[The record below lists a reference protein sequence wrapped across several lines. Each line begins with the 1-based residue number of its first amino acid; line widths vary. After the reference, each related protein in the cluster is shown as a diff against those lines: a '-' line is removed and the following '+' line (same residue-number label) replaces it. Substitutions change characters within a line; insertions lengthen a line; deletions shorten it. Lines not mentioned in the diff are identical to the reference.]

1 MELAD
6 ENSSMETLWL
16 RIRGWELLLT
26 PAFRPVSLR
35 DDRHQ
40 PFQRLRLAGMSLHS
54 YSRCWLHLIWGTLNR
69 EKILPK
75 EAAARVSRYLTEYTD
90 GKGVY
95 MKINYVN
102 ADHVHALIDLP
113 TGLSIEE
120 LMQLLKGSSS
130 HWINA
135 NSVVLPG
142 KFAWGRG
149 YGAFSVSE
157 SNVGQVAA
165 YIAGQEEH
173 HHVRGFVEEL
183 GEFIDRHGL
192 RWHDDESR

>member
-1 MELAD
+1 
-6 ENSSMETLWL
+6 
-16 RIRGWELLLT
+16 
-26 PAFRPVSLR
+26 
-35 DDRHQ
+35 
-40 PFQRLRLAGMSLHS
+40 MSLHS

-69 EKILPK
+69 EKILPN
-75 EAAARVSRYLTEYTD
+75 EAAARVSRYLTEYTE
-90 GKGVY
+90 GKDVY

-135 NSVVLPG
+135 NNILPG

-157 SNVGQVAA
+157 SNVGQVPA

-173 HHVRGFVEEL
+173 HRVRGFVEEL
-183 GEFIDRHGL
+183 GDFIDRHGL
-192 RWHDDESR
+192 RWHGDDESR